1 MFNHPI
7 KPLDATITR
16 SDAVFFVLGHFKAI
30 KIATARRQ
38 SGIRLLAMLSLVLF
52 FTLPARAQQTI
63 VLGPL
68 HGDLGVQAGFQYT
81 DNISNT
87 SSNKQSDLSLLVGPT
102 FNGGLTLPVHFGS
115 SMSDEMTLGAGV
127 SYQEQFSVTSNYMKQ
142 TFNSPVNVNLMIPV
156 RVYEWKITISDTF
169 SFDNTSLDSAVLAG
183 QQQVEQYNNIVSIN
197 ADRSYGKAGI
207 SLGAER
213 IDKFSPT
220 VPLQD
225 ETDYQLSV
233 SPYFTLRENYKLF
246 WTTTYGLVFPS
257 PNDPTRQNVES
268 ITSEVGVSGQI
279 TPAFNGSISLGYGL
293 SHLYEKRV
301 GSGSGIFGGIFD
313 PIVLPQQN
321 FSGISSSIAGSYTH
335 PLHPNTSYSISAYR
349 SPGVTA
355 LISGSSVQAVTGV
368 SLGLAHKLS
377 STLTLAP
384 VFQWTYIES
393 LGISS
398 NHERENLFSMSI
410 VLSRQLTSRLS
421 ASIQYQYVSRM
432 SSIPGNT
439 FDVTQ
444 ITGQANYR
452 F

>member
-1 MFNHPI
+1 
-7 KPLDATITR
+7 
-16 SDAVFFVLGHFKAI
+16 VLGHLKAI
-30 KIATARRQ
+30 ELVTIRHW
-38 SGIRLLAMLSLVLF
+38 SGIRLMAMMSLVLF
-52 FTLPARAQQTI
+52 LTAHAHAQQTI
-63 VLGPL
+63 TMGPL

-81 DNISNT
+81 DNINNST
-87 SSNKQSDLSLLVGPT
+87 NKQSDLSLLVGPT

-142 TFNSPVNVNLMIPV
+142 TFSSPVNLNLMIPV
-156 RVYEWKITISDTF
+156 RVYEWKVTISDTF
-169 SFDNTSLDSAVLAG
+169 SFDNTSLDNAVLAS
-183 QQQVEQYNNIVSIN
+183 QQQVEQYINTASIN
-197 ADRSYGKAGI
+197 ADRSFGKAGI
-207 SLGAER
+207 SLGVER
-213 IDKFSPT
+213 IDKFSSLPSNE
-220 VPLQD
+220 

-268 ITSEVGVSGQI
+268 ITSEVGISGQI
-279 TPAFNGSISLGYGL
+279 TPAFNGSISLGYGI
-293 SHLYEKRV
+293 SHLYERRV
-301 GSGSGIFGGIFD
+301 ASGSGIFGGIFD

-410 VLSRQLTSRLS
+410 ALSRQLTSRLS

-444 ITGQANYR
+444 VTGQANYR

>member
-1 MFNHPI
+1 VFNHPI
-7 KPLDATITR
+7 KPLDVA
-16 SDAVFFVLGHFKAI
+16 FFVLGYLQAI
-30 KIATARRQ
+30 KIATSRRQ

-156 RVYEWKITISDTF
+156 RVYEWKVTISDSF

-183 QQQVEQYNNIVSIN
+183 QQQVEQYINTASIN
-197 ADRSYGKAGI
+197 AERNFGKAGI
-207 SLGAER
+207 SLGVER
-213 IDKFSPT
+213 IDKFSSLPSNE
-220 VPLQD
+220 

-410 VLSRQLTSRLS
+410 ALSRQLTSRLS

>member
-7 KPLDATITR
+7 KPLDVA
-16 SDAVFFVLGHFKAI
+16 FFVLGYLQAI
-30 KIATARRQ
+30 KIATSRRQ

-156 RVYEWKITISDTF
+156 RVYEWKVTISDSF

-183 QQQVEQYNNIVSIN
+183 QQQVEQYINTASIN
-197 ADRSYGKAGI
+197 AERNFGKAGI
-207 SLGAER
+207 SLGVER
-213 IDKFSPT
+213 IDKFSSLPSNE
-220 VPLQD
+220 

>member
-7 KPLDATITR
+7 KPLDVA
-16 SDAVFFVLGHFKAI
+16 FFVLGYLQAI
-30 KIATARRQ
+30 KIATSRRQ

-156 RVYEWKITISDTF
+156 RVYEWKVTISDSF

-183 QQQVEQYNNIVSIN
+183 QQQVEQYINTASIN
-197 ADRSYGKAGI
+197 AERNFGKAGI
-207 SLGAER
+207 SLGVER
-213 IDKFSPT
+213 IDKFSSLPSNE
-220 VPLQD
+220 

-410 VLSRQLTSRLS
+410 ALSRQLTSRLS

>member
-1 MFNHPI
+1 
-7 KPLDATITR
+7 
-16 SDAVFFVLGHFKAI
+16 
-30 KIATARRQ
+30 
-38 SGIRLLAMLSLVLF
+38 
-52 FTLPARAQQTI
+52 
-63 VLGPL
+63 
-68 HGDLGVQAGFQYT
+68 
-81 DNISNT
+81 
-87 SSNKQSDLSLLVGPT
+87 
-102 FNGGLTLPVHFGS
+102 
-115 SMSDEMTLGAGV
+115 
-127 SYQEQFSVTSNYMKQ
+127 
-142 TFNSPVNVNLMIPV
+142 MIPV
-156 RVYEWKITISDTF
+156 RVYEWKVTISDSF

-183 QQQVEQYNNIVSIN
+183 QQQVEQYINTASIN
-197 ADRSYGKAGI
+197 AERNFGKAGI
-207 SLGAER
+207 SLGVER
-213 IDKFSPT
+213 IDKFSSLPSNE
-220 VPLQD
+220 

-410 VLSRQLTSRLS
+410 ALSRQLTSRLS